1 MLEAGYIWMGVFA
14 VAALLFFGI
23 AVVVAWKGLGDL
35 RELLKYPD
43 EKGTRGKAPDDA
55 SVL

>member
-23 AVVVAWKGLGDL
+23 AVVVAWKGFGDL

-43 EKGTRGKAPDDA
+43 ENRTRGKTSDDA
-55 SVL
+55 